1 MKNTD
6 IGPKQDETFVSN
18 PFDEAHF
25 FVPLGQASKF
35 HQYSERRRQLSV
47 CSPRKN
53 QEVLTAKGTHRADI
67 EISQSNTFKNL
78 VSISKPKMNIRNAK
92 SYEKVKIET
101 NL

>member
-1 MKNTD
+1 M
-6 IGPKQDETFVSN
+6 FVSN

-53 QEVLTAKGTHRADI
+53 QEEVLTAKGTHRADI

-92 SYEKVKIET
+92 SF
-101 NL
+101 